1 MFFFKYLFI
10 LVQIYIHTNIIE
22 IKKFNK
28 NGIIV
33 EYENNFINEL
43 DNIKNTIKQLN
54 PVLINV
60 KNSDLNIDSLISK
73 NLSYNIDDL
82 GYSMKKINDHKI

>member
-1 MFFFKYLFI
+1 M
-10 LVQIYIHTNIIE
+10 IYNIIE

-43 DNIKNTIKQLN
+43 DNIKNTLKQLN

-60 KNSDLNIDSLISK
+60 KNIRFK
-73 NLSYNIDDL
+73 FRF
-82 GYSMKKINDHKI
+82 IN